1 MKTCKDAVKLIPQFL
16 EDDLDNRD
24 LSDFLS
30 HVDHCPD
37 CKEELTIQFLVQEG
51 MQRLED
57 GDTFNLSSELANLLI
72 DARKR
77 LRFRR
82 SLVFF
87 SYVLEV
93 AVAVLSVACVFL
105 AIAL

>member
-1 MKTCKDAVKLIPQFL
+1 MMKCKDAVKLIPQFL

-24 LSDFLS
+24 LAEFLG
-30 HVDHCPD
+30 HVDRCPD

-51 MQRLED
+51 MQRLEV
-57 GDTFNLSSELANLLI
+57 GDTFNLSTELRHLLS
-72 DARKR
+72 DARRR

-82 SLVFF
+82 SLVLLSFI
-87 SYVLEV
+87 LEI
-93 AVAVLSVACVFL
+93 AVAVLSVACIFL